1 MAMRPKKVAEQPF
14 FADSP
19 GPSPS
24 RLRKAGEAPS
34 PARFLRASEKSP
46 GRISP
51 ASSPGVT
58 NKPKGNDF
66 RQVRSPG
73 FLGTRAKAKAKVERD
88 RLIAQDVRRS
98 SVIQRDDDI
107 GMELLDAPPKRTSR
121 SGLEEDDFFEEMDG
135 YGYGSFYAKGGAVSS
150 ASETPTFAQSP
161 TEDEAVREP
170 PSRGR
175 TSKPSKSE
183 RSPPQ
188 TSLFSSEEDSSPSP
202 KKVQEESK
210 RVPQSY
216 TKRNSN
222 SFLSE
227 SEESPSPRRRVP
239 AKFQETLS
247 PLKSE
252 PVKKQRF
259 QAMDLHRTR
268 SSESVMNFPPEDVTL
283 TFEPLSPEDKEPQM
297 APESESDAILSQ
309 DLEDL
314 PQALIPEDPGS
325 PQAVDRSEKRLEA
338 TKPEVEPLPALKV
351 TAPST
356 HASGTGTPP
365 FEAFSPDVKRG
376 HRLSKVE
383 DTSTTSASTSTPSG
397 DSRFMS
403 PSAASELSR
412 SPFNDQEH
420 ANLKQ
425 QLEELEEQQKQI
437 QSGLKEALQ
446 HHRRLWADELA
457 RCQEV
462 SQELEKALEEE
473 RRQHAEQ
480 IKEWEQRLQSELS
493 KKESQWREEVDG
505 LVKEVERLRMRCR
518 EHFQTRKSAETK
530 PITEE
535 TTSTSGDQEL
545 AKMMESL
552 SQTLQDP
559 VSLSTTMT
567 SPKEVETPK
576 EVRMEILKKPEVKSP
591 EDLTLPIG
599 AARQVEATSV
609 TLPEKRVPP
618 LASKLEDIRP
628 VHDAPVLA
636 SPTRQASASPPRQA
650 VSSPYAANRGAGSS
664 PIALELPAPVLVPQD
679 GTPSSSPLRRIRPKV
694 VQNFLDAT
702 PKGPPLPARIPTDV
716 AAAYGYSRAL
726 SPPATPVQL
735 PTSPSWTPSLQHLG
749 ESSPG
754 PAVFPSPQALPMEPV
769 AQVMGPTSPQRG
781 SPSRFEA
788 NHPSW
793 RRRGFDPSL
802 M

>member
-1 MAMRPKKVAEQPF
+1 MRPKKVTEQPF

-24 RLRKAGEAPS
+24 RLRKTG
-34 PARFLRASEKSP
+34 EKSP
-46 GRISP
+46 GRISQ
-51 ASSPGVT
+51 ASPGVT

-107 GMELLDAPPKRTSR
+107 GMELLDAPAKRTSR
-121 SGLEEDDFFEEMDG
+121 SGLEEDDFFEEID
-135 YGYGSFYAKGGAVSS
+135 GYGSFAKGGAVSS

-161 TEDEAVREP
+161 TEDEAAREP

-175 TSKPSKSE
+175 TSKSSKSE

-202 KKVQEESK
+202 KKVQESK
-210 RVPQSY
+210 RVPTQSY

-227 SEESPSPRRRVP
+227 SEDSPSPRRRVP
-239 AKFQETLS
+239 AKFQEALS
-247 PLKSE
+247 PVKSE
-252 PVKKQRF
+252 PMKNQRF
-259 QAMDLHRTR
+259 QAMDLHRGQ
-268 SSESVMNFPPEDVTL
+268 SESMMNFPPEDVTL

-297 APESESDAILSQ
+297 APDSESDAILSQ
-309 DLEDL
+309 ELEDL

-325 PQAVDRSEKRLEA
+325 PQAVDRSEKRILLEA
-338 TKPEVEPLPALKV
+338 RKPEVEPLPALKV
-351 TAPST
+351 TEAPSSAT
-356 HASGTGTPP
+356 QL

-412 SPFNDQEH
+412 SPFNDQEQ

-425 QLEELEEQQKQI
+425 QLEELEEQQRQI

-457 RCQEV
+457 RCQQT
-462 SQELEKALEEE
+462 SQELEKALEDE

-480 IKEWEQRLQSELS
+480 IKEWEQRLQRELS

-535 TTSTSGDQEL
+535 TTSTSCDQEL
-545 AKMMESL
+545 AKMMETL

-576 EVRMEILKKPEVKSP
+576 QVRILEIPEPEVENP
-591 EDLTLPIG
+591 QDLTLPIG
-599 AARQVEATSV
+599 APRQATSTSEGV
-609 TLPEKRVPP
+609 PRVPP
-618 LASKLEDIRP
+618 LASKLEEIRP
-628 VHDAPVLA
+628 VHDVPVLA
-636 SPTRQASASPPRQA
+636 SPARQASASPPRQA
-650 VSSPYAANRGAGSS
+650 ISSPGREAYDIHRGAASS

-679 GTPSSSPLRRIRPKV
+679 GTPSNSPLRRIRPKV
-694 VQNFLDAT
+694 QNFLDAT
-702 PKGPPLPARIPTDV
+702 PIGPPLPSRIPTDV

-754 PAVFPSPQALPMEPV
+754 RAVFPSPQALPMEPV

-781 SPSRFEA
+781 SPSSRFEA
-788 NHPSW
+788 NPSW
-793 RRRGFDPSL
+793 RRRGFEPSL

>member
-1 MAMRPKKVAEQPF
+1 M
-14 FADSP
+14 
-19 GPSPS
+19 
-24 RLRKAGEAPS
+24 
-34 PARFLRASEKSP
+34 
-46 GRISP
+46 
-51 ASSPGVT
+51 
-58 NKPKGNDF
+58 
-66 RQVRSPG
+66 
-73 FLGTRAKAKAKVERD
+73 
-88 RLIAQDVRRS
+88 
-98 SVIQRDDDI
+98 
-107 GMELLDAPPKRTSR
+107 
-121 SGLEEDDFFEEMDG
+121 
-135 YGYGSFYAKGGAVSS
+135 
-150 ASETPTFAQSP
+150 
-161 TEDEAVREP
+161 
-170 PSRGR
+170 
-175 TSKPSKSE
+175 
-183 RSPPQ
+183 
-188 TSLFSSEEDSSPSP
+188 
-202 KKVQEESK
+202 
-210 RVPQSY
+210 
-216 TKRNSN
+216 
-222 SFLSE
+222 
-227 SEESPSPRRRVP
+227 
-239 AKFQETLS
+239 
-247 PLKSE
+247 
-252 PVKKQRF
+252 
-259 QAMDLHRTR
+259 
-268 SSESVMNFPPEDVTL
+268 MNFPPEDVTL

-325 PQAVDRSEKRLEA
+325 PQAVGLRSEKRILLEP

-356 HASGTGTPP
+356 HASGTPP

-412 SPFNDQEH
+412 SPFNDQEQ

-457 RCQEV
+457 RCQQV
-462 SQELEKALEEE
+462 SQELEKALEDE

-518 EHFQTRKSAETK
+518 EHFRETRKSAETK

-559 VSLSTTMT
+559 VSLSTTVT

-576 EVRMEILKKPEVKSP
+576 QVRIVEIPEPEVKSP

-599 AARQVEATSV
+599 VARQVEATS
-609 TLPEKRVPP
+609 TLPEKCVPP
-618 LASKLEDIRP
+618 LASKLEDIT
-628 VHDAPVLA
+628 VHDATVLA
-636 SPTRQASASPPRQA
+636 SPTQQAI
-650 VSSPYAANRGAGSS
+650 SSPYAAHRGAGSS

-679 GTPSSSPLRRIRPKV
+679 GTPSSSPLRRIRPK

-735 PTSPSWTPSLQHLG
+735 PTSASWTPSLQHLG

-754 PAVFPSPQALPMEPV
+754 RAVFPSPQALPMEPV

-788 NHPSW
+788 NPSW
-793 RRRGFDPSL
+793 RYRRGFDPSL